1 MVRRL
6 TKLGPLLVLLMCTVG
21 PLFAQTDSDG
31 DGIPDDVEKNGLDIT
46 LANGKKQHLDLAG
59 LGASPTH
66 KDIFVWVDWMSA
78 PDHTHKPL
86 DAALTIVQNALE
98 NAPVSNPD
106 NRTGIALHV
115 VVSPIPVI
123 IVQGNS
129 KVTHVDQ
136 LGAVS
141 GNDYDWTAFNKIKM
155 ANFPKELQ
163 SNHYFHYC
171 LFAHSLGNTTVSG
184 FSKVGGYDFVVTLG
198 DYDNHVGT
206 TEQQAGTFMHELGH
220 NLGLRHGGKDDIV
233 AKPNYLSVMN
243 YLFQLHG
250 LTQNGVPGHFDY
262 SRFEL
267 PSLNEGALDSTQ
279 GITKDASFAT
289 WGTQFYCP
297 NSDVTTPVPSGVN
310 SIDRID
316 WRCDGSFGSV
326 VNSDVNQDGSITT
339 LNSQDDWSN
348 IQLAPPNLPG
358 AGIAILVK
366 LSPNQELTVEKAN
379 RISLPPVA
387 GLEAE
392 VKEQSV
398 VLSWKAIPLDRVFGY
413 IIFRKAELSQQPP
426 EEVGKSETSNFVDK
440 TVTAK
445 GRYSYFVTAAAAPV
459 GANNALDLSDIQKF
473 FGEMVITDK
482 ADVASVKSA
491 TPTRSQ
497 RWEDLGMTNSE
508 SRKKVS
514 FPSFLIQTKPSKTIS
529 VSVE

>member
-1 MVRRL
+1 MV
-6 TKLGPLLVLLMCTVG
+6 GA
-21 PLFAQTDSDG
+21 LFAQTDSDG
-31 DGIPDDVEKNGLDIT
+31 DGIPDDIEKNGLDIT

-59 LGASPTH
+59 MGASPTH

-86 DAALTIVQNALE
+86 DAALTVVQNALRD
-98 NAPVSNPD
+98 APVSNLD

-115 VVSPIPVI
+115 VVSPIPVM
-123 IVQGNS
+123 IVQSNP
-129 KVTHVDQ
+129 KVNHVDQ
-136 LGAVS
+136 LGVVS
-141 GNDYDWTAFNKIKM
+141 STDYDWTDFNKIKM

-163 SNHYFHYC
+163 RNHYFHYC
-171 LFAHSLGNTTVSG
+171 LFAHSLGNTTITG
-184 FSKVGGYDFVVTLG
+184 FSKIGGYDFVVSLG
-198 DYDNHVGT
+198 DYDNDVGT

-220 NLGLRHGGKDDIV
+220 NLGLRHGGKDDVV

-243 YLFQLHG
+243 YLFQFHG

-279 GITKDASFAT
+279 GITRDPSFAI

-316 WRCDGSFGSV
+316 WKCDGSFGSL
-326 VNSDVNQDGSITT
+326 VNSDVNQDGSITA
-339 LNSQDDWSN
+339 LDSQNDWSN
-348 IQLAPPNLPG
+348 IQLVPLSLPG
-358 AGIAILVK
+358 AGAAIPVK
-366 LSPNQELTVEKAN
+366 LSPIQELTVEKAN

-392 VKEQSV
+392 VKERSV
-398 VLSWKAIPLDRVFGY
+398 VLSWKPIPLDRVFGY
-413 IIFRKAELSQQPP
+413 IIFRKSEVTEQPA
-426 EEVGKSETSNFVDK
+426 EEVGKSETSSFVDK
-440 TVTAK
+440 TVMAK
-445 GRYSYFVTAAAAPV
+445 GNYSYFVTAAAAPV
-459 GANNALDLSDIQKF
+459 GANKTVDLSNIQRALGK
-473 FGEMVITDK
+473 MVIADK

-514 FPSFLIQTKPSKTIS
+514 FPSFLIQTKPSKVIS